1 MRKKQSLLWLA
12 LLAVFALA
20 AASCGGDDDSDGTTS
35 PEPTAAP
42 TTMADTDTEDT
53 PAPTTAAADTED
65 TPAPTTA
72 AAEEA
77 PSEPEM
83 NMTPGSGV
91 SLTMARAN
99 WSTGYFQAYVFEQ
112 ILEELGYDVSNP
124 ADKELGPSLAY
135 LAMAQGE
142 ADFWVNSWYPG
153 HNSWLRPDLPDGSTV
168 GDHVG
173 AVGALMPASGL
184 EGYLITAAFA
194 DEFGVYTLDALNDN
208 PDAIAAYDAND
219 ANPGNGVVDMY
230 GCPESWTCDNILDSQ
245 IAFSGWENI
254 VQVKAGYDAMLAEA
268 VGKAR
273 DGEPMV
279 AYTWAPS
286 AYVAQLLPGANTYW
300 IAVEDILDDS
310 NPLNAEGGDEW
321 DQRGDPNDPCYPECA
336 SANIPPDSCPDAAVK
351 GTCQLGRLAANILAS
366 SRFDVLDANPAFA
379 SILESVEIPPL
390 DVNLASLQQSTEELS
405 EEGIQEQAAQWI
417 ADNRGLVDGWLDA
430 ARAAAMG

>member
-1 MRKKQSLLWLA
+1 MRNKQSLLWMA

-35 PEPTAAP
+35 TVTTAAP
-42 TTMADTDTEDT
+42 ATTAEPEETPAATTMAETDET
-53 PAPTTAAADTED
+53 PPATTM
-65 TPAPTTA
+65 
-72 AAEEA
+72 AEMD
-77 PSEPEM
+77 EPEM
-83 NMTPGSGV
+83 NMTPGAGV

-153 HNSWLRPDLPDGSTV
+153 HNSWLRPDLPDGSII

-173 AVGALMPASGL
+173 PVGALMPASGL
-184 EGYLITAAFA
+184 EGYLISAAFA
-194 DEFGVYTLDALNDN
+194 DEFEVYTLDALNGN
-208 PDAIAAYDAND
+208 PDAIAAYDADD
-219 ANPGNGVVDMY
+219 ANPGNGKVDMY

-268 VGKAR
+268 VDKAR
-273 DGEPMV
+273 NGEPMV

-300 IAVEDILDDS
+300 IAVDDILDDS
-310 NPLNAEGGDEW
+310 NPLNSEGGDEW
-321 DQRGDPNDPCYPECA
+321 DQRGDPNDECYPDCA
-336 SANIPPDSCPDAAVK
+336 SANIPADSCPDAAVR
-351 GTCQLGRLAANILAS
+351 GICQLGRLAANILAS

-379 SILESVEIPPL
+379 SILEDVKIPPL

-417 ADNRGLVDGWLDA
+417 ADNRGLVDGWLET
-430 ARAAAMG
+430 ARMAAMG

>member
-1 MRKKQSLLWLA
+1 MRKKQSLLWMA

-20 AASCGGDDDSDGTTS
+20 AASCGGDDDSDGATTAPTTAAPATTAE
-35 PEPTAAP
+35 PEETPAP
-42 TTMADTDTEDT
+42 TTMAEEEET
-53 PAPTTAAADTED
+53 PPATTM
-65 TPAPTTA
+65 
-72 AAEEA
+72 AEEMT
-77 PSEPEM
+77 EPAMDME
-83 NMTPGSGV
+83 PGAGV

-173 AVGALMPASGL
+173 PVGALMPASGL
-184 EGYLITAAFA
+184 EGYLISAAFA
-194 DEFGVYTLDALNDN
+194 DEFGVYTLDALNGN
-208 PDAIAAYDAND
+208 PDAIAAYDADD
-219 ANPGNGVVDMY
+219 ANPGNGLVDMY

-268 VGKAR
+268 VDKAR
-273 DGEPMV
+273 NGEPMV

-300 IAVEDILDDS
+300 IAVDDILDDS
-310 NPLNAEGGDEW
+310 NPLDAEGGDEW
-321 DQRGDPNDPCYPECA
+321 DQRGDPNDECYPNCA
-336 SANIPPDSCPDAAVK
+336 SANIPADSCPDAAVR

-366 SRFDVLDANPAFA
+366 SRFDVLEANPAFA
-379 SILESVEIPPL
+379 SILDSVKIPPL
-390 DVNLASLQQSTEELS
+390 DVNLASLQQSTDELS

-417 ADNRGLVDGWLDA
+417 ADNRDLVDSWLDA
-430 ARAAAMG
+430 ARTAAMG

>member
-1 MRKKQSLLWLA
+1 MRKKQSLLWMA

-20 AASCGGDDDSDGTTS
+20 AASCGGDDDSDGATTV
-35 PEPTAAP
+35 ETTAAP
-42 TTMADTDTEDT
+42 ATTAEPEETPAATTMAETDET
-53 PAPTTAAADTED
+53 PPATTM
-65 TPAPTTA
+65 
-72 AAEEA
+72 AEMD
-77 PSEPEM
+77 EPEM
-83 NMTPGSGV
+83 NMTPGAGV

-173 AVGALMPASGL
+173 PVGALMPASGL
-184 EGYLITAAFA
+184 EGYLISAAFA
-194 DEFGVYTLDALNDN
+194 DEFEVYTLDALNGN
-208 PDAIAAYDAND
+208 PDAIAAYDADD
-219 ANPGNGVVDMY
+219 ANPGNGKVDMY
-230 GCPESWTCDNILDSQ
+230 GCPESWTCDDILNSQ

-268 VGKAR
+268 VDKAR
-273 DGEPMV
+273 NGEPMV

-300 IAVEDILDDS
+300 IAVDDILDDS
-310 NPLNAEGGDEW
+310 NPLDAEGGDEW
-321 DQRGDPNDPCYPECA
+321 DQRGDPNDECYPDCA
-336 SANIPPDSCPDAAVK
+336 SANIPADSCPDAAVR
-351 GTCQLGRLAANILAS
+351 GICQLGRLAANILAS

-379 SILESVEIPPL
+379 SILEDVKIPPL

-417 ADNRGLVDGWLDA
+417 TDNRGLVDGWLET
-430 ARAAAMG
+430 ARMAAMG